1 MRKEGIVP
9 NSVILTTILPVIGEI
24 SSTKLGKEV
33 HAYVIKTKEYSK
45 QLFIQSGLIDMYCKC
60 GDMNSG
66 RKVFYG
72 SNERNTISWTALM
85 SGYAANGRLEQA
97 LRSIVWMQQ
106 ERFKPDVVTINTIIL
121 FCEKLKALK
130 QGILSGLRG

>member
-1 MRKEGIVP
+1 
-9 NSVILTTILPVIGEI
+9 
-24 SSTKLGKEV
+24 
-33 HAYVIKTKEYSK
+33 
-45 QLFIQSGLIDMYCKC
+45 MYCKC

-97 LRSIVWMQQ
+97 LISIVWMQQ
-106 ERFKPDVVTINTIIL
+106 ERFKPNVVTINTIIL

-130 QGILSGLRG
+130 Q